1 MSPTSY
7 HCSTPRYKQSLY
19 AGMEG
24 RQRYKN
30 CTGNAGG
37 VVMFRRGKDS
47 DLMRWGLIGS
57 GIAAGAA
64 LIPLIPAIKRRAMR
78 VTTIL
83 TKDHRMVS
91 GMIRTLEMTPRFN
104 GMVRKTLFEQIRN
117 NFMVHAQAEE
127 EVLYPAMR
135 NLMFTGGNSKVEE
148 SYHEHQQMKDLLN
161 DMETM
166 DPDSDA
172 FGRKLEQFKG
182 KIQRHVDEEET

>member
-7 HCSTPRYKQSLY
+7 HCSTPRYNHSLY
-19 AGMEG
+19 AGMEV

-37 VVMFRRGKDS
+37 SVMFRRGKDS
-47 DLMRWGLIGS
+47 EVLKWGLIGS

-91 GMIRTLEMTPRFN
+91 GLIRTFEMTPRFN
-104 GMVRKTLFEQIRN
+104 SMLRRSIFQQIRSN
-117 NFMVHAQAEE
+117 VMVHAQAEE
-127 EVLYPAMR
+127 EILYPAMR
-135 NLMFTGGNSKVEE
+135 NLMFMGGTSRVDE
-148 SYHEHQQMKDLLN
+148 SYREHQQLKDLLN
-161 DMETM
+161 DMQSM
-166 DPDSDA
+166 
-172 FGRKLEQFKG
+172 
-182 KIQRHVDEEET
+182 